1 MIRHFT
7 MLHHKF
13 ALENICSY
21 TLSDW
26 VNEMIDYTYDQ
37 SPGSFHGVNVL
48 IGIQMY
54 YVGVVQQVKRCQCDV
69 LYQTMEARCTTS
81 VFKGRHQEGIS
92 KVGCQICTL
101 RAHLGYLESK
111 NLLLI
116 SAHFDFINFCMQ
128 TCAVSL
134 FQYRQY

>member
-1 MIRHFT
+1 

-48 IGIQMY
+48 IGI
-54 YVGVVQQVKRCQCDV
+54 
-69 LYQTMEARCTTS
+69 
-81 VFKGRHQEGIS
+81 
-92 KVGCQICTL
+92 
-101 RAHLGYLESK
+101 
-111 NLLLI
+111 
-116 SAHFDFINFCMQ
+116 
-128 TCAVSL
+128 
-134 FQYRQY
+134 